1 MAANIL
7 IFLHM
12 KNKKKKTEYIM
23 CKSVTDLEFWKVDF
37 RVREYIIDFKGK
49 Y

>member
-7 IFLHM
+7 IFLYM
-12 KNKKKKTEYIM
+12 KKKMTEYIM
-23 CKSVTDLEFWKVDF
+23 CKSVTDLEFWKVDW
-37 RVREYIIDFKGK
+37 RVREYIIDFKGN